1 MGRCQSGR
9 MSTIGNR
16 VYVKSVP
23 RVRIPPCPL
32 REAEGPHGIT
42 PVGPLVFGEICL
54 RARAQGSPPRLHFL
68 CTKMHRAGYVSKR
81 QAHPRNSSY
90 GNFPVQSVS
99 PAFPPNKRKEPAP
112 RGESG
117 GAGSESS
124 GGSKPEPCE
133 ESRVTSGGRPHRRA
147 PQAAPCSW
155 RRSSR
160 ERRHRSADPPR
171 WCGSHQRSCGSAWSR

>member
-32 REAEGPHGIT
+32 QINHMAPRLI

-54 RARAQGSPPRLHFL
+54 RERAQGSPLAYTFCVRKCIAQSMLQ
-68 CTKMHRAGYVSKR
+68 RDKR
-81 QAHPRNSSY
+81 TLGIHHMATSRCNLFHPH
-90 GNFPVQSVS
+90 S
-99 PAFPPNKRKEPAP
+99 PQTRKKPAP
-112 RGESG
+112 PGECG
-117 GAGSESS
+117 DAGSESS

-133 ESRVTSGGRPHRRA
+133 KSRVTSGGRPHRRA

-160 ERRHRSADPPR
+160 ERRHRSAGPPR
-171 WCGSHQRSCGSAWSR
+171 WCGSHQHSCGSAWSR